1 MPPPIQTVKNW
12 WKETVMSSILFLP
25 TNLKKK
31 VTTQKLRVMS
41 YLVGVLAQPVEHYR
55 STGKKKKKTHK
66 KKWNEMVMSS
76 VFFLSVDLKKKVTT

>member
-55 STGKKKKKTHK
+55 STGKKKKHTHTK
-66 KKWNEMVMSS
+66 KSGMKW
-76 VFFLSVDLKKKVTT
+76 